1 MRFGNGTGSFYQAKL
16 CYNLQHMGGICNEAI
31 PIFYNKHNK
40 QPYQVYGIIDHISR
54 IYCLCKSQMINSYHK
69 KKHRTPEQIPEP
81 GPQMRKKNMSDNK
94 IAIIAKNGAG
104 IAEKRT
110 GQSRPF

>member
-1 MRFGNGTGSFYQAKL
+1 
-16 CYNLQHMGGICNEAI
+16 
-31 PIFYNKHNK
+31 
-40 QPYQVYGIIDHISR
+40 
-54 IYCLCKSQMINSYHK
+54 MINSYHK